1 MTNVDHLAALELL
14 KEEGA
19 ISDREFED
27 LRSEILTQGDAHSP
41 PDTSTASENGGAKG
55 WVSLLQWPP
64 TLRTDL
70 PPNYPIGL
78 LVIAAFLIVASMVGI
93 VSWLVSFLAVLALT
107 ATLVEDGIRVSI
119 AAGLVIF
126 AIVTI
131 GVLGNSSSSPTIPAT
146 NDVAPDPV
154 SEPTVAGAL
163 GVGLGDL
170 VDQWNALDEAPSITR
185 GLTRNTEPGQ
195 YDSFIYRFGEWGRL
209 AGAYD
214 PATDSLRAL
223 LAAGQLSN
231 EATSQLY
238 LHLCFVLHPYSQE
251 CIDSYFQY
259 GLSDGTLADFGD
271 TNHQASWQIEDQT
284 WSVEIEGNVLTIRA
298 LGADTG

>member
-1 MTNVDHLAALELL
+1 
-14 KEEGA
+14 
-19 ISDREFED
+19 
-27 LRSEILTQGDAHSP
+27 
-41 PDTSTASENGGAKG
+41 
-55 WVSLLQWPP
+55 
-64 TLRTDL
+64 
-70 PPNYPIGL
+70 
-78 LVIAAFLIVASMVGI
+78 
-93 VSWLVSFLAVLALT
+93 
-107 ATLVEDGIRVSI
+107 
-119 AAGLVIF
+119 
-126 AIVTI
+126 
-131 GVLGNSSSSPTIPAT
+131 
-146 NDVAPDPV
+146 
-154 SEPTVAGAL
+154 VAGSL

-214 PATDSLRAL
+214 PATDSLHGL

-259 GLSDGTLADFGD
+259 GLSDETLADFGD